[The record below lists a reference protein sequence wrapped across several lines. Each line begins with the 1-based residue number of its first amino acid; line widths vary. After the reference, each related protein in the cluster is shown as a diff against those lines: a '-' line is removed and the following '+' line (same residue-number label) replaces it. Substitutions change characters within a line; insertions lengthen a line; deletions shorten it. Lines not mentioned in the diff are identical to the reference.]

1 MEDGRYWELSRVYQD
16 FYDLQIALIQE
27 FPAEAGNVS
36 GVERSLPYMPGPVTY
51 VTDNISNGRRA
62 NLDDYLKNLLKLGT
76 NITRSGLVCRFFAPR
91 KGDYEIEPD
100 RFADPYRLSGGSQHS
115 GTEPSQGASRQSSAE
130 QFHQQH
136 HAQNPYAGGYQNQP
150 PHHQQAHHQRN
161 QASQSYRSPNELQ
174 APPPMLRNNSALTQ
188 ASANSATSNTTM
200 KIKVWFEE
208 DNCVVIRMPVQF
220 RYADLAKKL
229 RERRA
234 LEQGGGSGTDTDDL
248 FIEYRDEVE
257 GQYYPIE
264 NDEDLAVA
272 IDRNPK
278 LNLTV
283 SSDR

>member
-1 MEDGRYWELSRVYQD
+1 MEDGRCWELSRVYQD

-62 NLDDYLKNLLKLGT
+62 NLDDYLKNLLKLGAK
-76 NITRSGLVCRFFAPR
+76 ITRSALVCRFFAPR

-100 RFADPYRLSGGSQHS
+100 RFADPYRLSAGSQHS

-130 QFHQQH
+130 QFQQ
-136 HAQNPYAGGYQNQP
+136 AQNPYSGGYAPQG
-150 PHHQQAHHQRN
+150 HHQRN
-161 QASQSYRSPNELQ
+161 QASQSYRSQNEL
-174 APPPMLRNNSALTQ
+174 APPHPPMLRNNSALTQ
-188 ASANSATSNTTM
+188 ASANSAGSSTAL

-208 DNCVVIRMPVQF
+208 DNCVVIRMPAQF
-220 RYADLAKKL
+220 RFADLCKKL
-229 RERRA
+229 RERRS
-234 LEQGGGSGTDTDDL
+234 LEQGGPSGDGDDL
-248 FIEYRDEVE
+248 FVEYRDEVE

-272 IDRNPK
+272 IERNPK
-278 LNLTV
+278 LTLSV
-283 SSDR
+283 SGSGAR